1 MRPSSCNRVSRLR
14 TYAPQKSVASS
25 PSVRRSTSYDASARG
40 ELSRATRKGRAC
52 GQAAVQD
59 RYVGDVGDFGKY
71 GLLRM
76 LRDDRSVKVVR
87 ERGVLPEGTVFYER
101 LLSFAG
107 TPGIGRAA
115 TERRLERRRAW
126 ARDAPESTRGRDVI
140 LAVPDNGLEPRAG
153 SPALG

>member
-1 MRPSSCNRVSRLR
+1 MPCDPELY
-14 TYAPQKSVASS
+14 YA
-25 PSVRRSTSYDASARG
+25 
-40 ELSRATRKGRAC
+40 
-52 GQAAVQD
+52 
-59 RYVGDVGDFGKY
+59 
-71 GLLRM
+71 LLRM

-126 ARDAPESTRGRDVI
+126 ARDALESTRGRDVI

-153 SPALG
+153 QPRPRLKRKSDTTRGV